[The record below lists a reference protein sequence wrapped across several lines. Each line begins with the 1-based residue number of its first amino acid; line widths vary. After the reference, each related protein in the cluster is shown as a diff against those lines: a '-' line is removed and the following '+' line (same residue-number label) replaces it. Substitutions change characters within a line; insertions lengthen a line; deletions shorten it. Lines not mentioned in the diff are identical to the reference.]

1 MATHTKSLT
10 SISCIIPAYNEE
22 ESLGRVITEIIEQLA
37 KLTHRFEIIIVND
50 GSQDNSLK
58 IIKDLML
65 EYSQIILL
73 DLSRNFGKEASLTA
87 GLEHTKGD
95 VIFQMDADGQHPA
108 YLLTTMFQRWEKG
121 IDVVFAVRKT
131 RKDQS
136 ALYSN
141 LVRFFY
147 SLINWGSQFEIP
159 RNAGDF
165 RLMDR
170 RVVNAILSLPE
181 RNRFMKG
188 IYAWV
193 GFSSFAIEY
202 DPLPRLNGNSKFS
215 FFGGFNFALT
225 GLVTFSTSP
234 LRLLTSGGL
243 LLSLTAILYIFWIFF
258 EYFYWGIPVPGYAT
272 LIVSIVFFSGI
283 QLLAL
288 SIISSYI
295 ARIYEEVKHRP
306 IYIIKN
312 KFGEGL
318 KNPEKY

>member
-1 MATHTKSLT
+1 MKKPTESLT
-10 SISCIIPAYNEE
+10 SISCIIPAYNEGQN
-22 ESLGRVITEIIEQLA
+22 LGRVITEVIEQLA
-37 KLTHRFEIIIVND
+37 KLTHRFEIIVVND

-58 IIKDLML
+58 IVNDLMF
-65 EYSQIILL
+65 EYSQIFLL

-87 GLEHTKGD
+87 GLEHAQGE

-108 YLLTTMFQRWEKG
+108 YLLVTMFQKWEKG
-121 IDVVFAVRKT
+121 IDVVYAVRKT
-131 RKDQS
+131 RSEQS
-136 ALYSN
+136 ALYST

-147 SLINWGSQFEIP
+147 SLINWGSQLEIP

-193 GFSSFAIEY
+193 GFSSIAIEY
-202 DPLPRLNGNSKFS
+202 DPPARIHGESKFG
-215 FFGGFNFALT
+215 FFKVFNFALI
-225 GLVTFSTSP
+225 GLVSFSTFP
-234 LRLLTSGGL
+234 LKLLTGGGL
-243 LLSLTAILYIFWIFF
+243 LLSFTAMFYILWVFF
-258 EYFYWGIPVPGYAT
+258 EYFYWGISVPGYAT
-272 LIVSIVFFSGI
+272 LLVSIVFFSGI
-283 QLLAL
+283 QLLGLGIL
-288 SIISSYI
+288 SAYI
-295 ARIYEEVKHRP
+295 ARMYEEVKHRP

-318 KNPEKY
+318 KNF